1 MLNRLHVAAVV
12 TALAGIAALAALALK
27 ASFLVLYG
35 ALCLTTIAGF
45 VLVASLQK
53 QRVLLDRT
61 GQTLGQFMRGQW
73 HARLS
78 PENGDD
84 EFSRLQHR
92 INNMLDALDLHLR
105 GAEASIDA
113 SQHAEYVEKL
123 RFTALYESLNQQ
135 KSLEEIKAERS
146 PTESVG
152 ALLQQLGHN
161 VAGLF
166 SAEEKT
172 QEPAPV
178 AHHAHD
184 NRALRMIA
192 DRLAGATAQLADRA
206 VHRDRATGQ
215 LPLSPASLD
224 QLMARL
230 AEQASVISLN
240 VAIEAARA
248 NQGSSLSEV
257 GNELH
262 VIATQLH
269 KARADMASLLASAVP
284 NFDAVPTVPL
294 SFAVDA
300 LTTAEAALREQIGKA
315 ERSEPVNEAA

>member
-27 ASFLVLYG
+27 ASFLLLYG
-35 ALCLTTIAGF
+35 ALVVTTIAGF

-53 QRVLLDRT
+53 QRAMLERA
-61 GQTLGQFMRGQW
+61 GQALGQFMRGQW
-73 HARLS
+73 QSRLS
-78 PENGDD
+78 PDRRDD

-105 GAEASIDA
+105 GDAASIDFA
-113 SQHAEYVEKL
+113 QHADYAEKL
-123 RFTALYESLNQQ
+123 RYTALYESLNQQ
-135 KSLEEIKAERS
+135 KPLEEIKADRS

-166 SAEEKT
+166 SAEESAAPKAA
-172 QEPAPV
+172 PARP
-178 AHHAHD
+178 AND
-184 NRALRMIA
+184 MRALRAVA

-206 VHRDRATGQ
+206 ASRPRAGSA

-224 QLMARL
+224 QSMAKL

-240 VAIEAARA
+240 VAIESARA
-248 NQGSSLSEV
+248 QGNSSLAEV

-262 VIATQLH
+262 AIATQLH
-269 KARADMASLLASAVP
+269 KARADMAALLASAVP
-284 NFDAVPTVPL
+284 NFDNAPTVPL

-300 LTTAEAALREQIGKA
+300 LTTAEAALREHIRHA
-315 ERSEPVNEAA
+315 DREEPVEEAA

>member
-35 ALCLTTIAGF
+35 ALCLTTLAGF
-45 VLVASLQK
+45 VLVATLQK
-53 QRVLLDRT
+53 QRIMLERA

-73 HARLS
+73 QSRLAPHS
-78 PENGDD
+78 QDD

-105 GAEASIDA
+105 GEQASIDLT
-113 SQHAEYVEKL
+113 QHADYAEKL
-123 RFTALYESLNQQ
+123 RYTALYESLNQQ
-135 KSLEEIKAERS
+135 KSLDEIKAERS

-152 ALLQQLGHN
+152 VLLQQLGHN

-166 SAEEKT
+166 SPEDKAEKEKLRA
-172 QEPAPV
+172 PA
-178 AHHAHD
+178 AD
-184 NRALRMIA
+184 MRGLRVIA

-206 VHRDRATGQ
+206 VSRERAGGQ
-215 LPLSPASLD
+215 LPLSPVSLD
-224 QLMARL
+224 QLMAKL

-240 VAIEAARA
+240 VAIESARA
-248 NQGSSLSEV
+248 NNNSSLSEV

-262 VIATQLH
+262 AIATQLH
-269 KARADMASLLASAVP
+269 KARADMAALLASAVP
-284 NFDAVPTVPL
+284 NFEVAPTVPL

-300 LTTAEAALREQIGKA
+300 LTTAETALREHIS
-315 ERSEPVNEAA
+315 RSERAEDTVEEAA